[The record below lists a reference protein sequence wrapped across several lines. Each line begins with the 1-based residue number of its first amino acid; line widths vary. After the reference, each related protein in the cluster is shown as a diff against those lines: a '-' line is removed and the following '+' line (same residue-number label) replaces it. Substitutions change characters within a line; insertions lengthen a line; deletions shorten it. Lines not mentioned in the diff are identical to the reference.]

1 MSELEHM
8 LRNEFAITQFILL
21 TQNVTL
27 WFMAFIKRDK

>member
-27 WFMAFIKRDK
+27 FYIAFIKRNK